1 MTDNSNVTGRTIS
14 KPQGSTTMFGIE
26 ENYDEYDIF
35 FDSIVVNGVPVDYN
49 NDPDFGLGQGC
60 YTYKVTNLQQ
70 NTDCV
75 VYFVRCGVN
84 SPSNA
89 VVKLQPNPAT
99 ISASLTIEGVY
110 GQVEY
115 SLIDINGRTVQSE
128 TIDAN
133 ATHRLN
139 LKGLTRGTYFVRI
152 TNDRFTKVEKLIV
165 R

>member
-1 MTDNSNVTGRTIS
+1 
-14 KPQGSTTMFGIE
+14 MFGIE

-35 FDSIVVNGVPVDYN
+35 FDSIVVNGVPVDMTD
-49 NDPDFGLGQGC
+49 DPDFGYNSQGI
-60 YTYKVTNLQQ
+60 TYQVTNLQQ
-70 NTDCV
+70 NMVCV
-75 VYFVRCGVN
+75 AYFSRCGVN

-99 ISASLTIEGVY
+99 TSATLTVEGAN
-110 GQVEY
+110 GNVEY
-115 SLIDINGRTVQSE
+115 SLIDINGRTVQSR

-133 ATHRLN
+133 ATHLLN
-139 LKGLTRGTYFVRI
+139 LEGLARGTYFVRI